1 MVMSKYFRK
10 LNESIERLDGL
21 LNTEKIGELKTG
33 EMGEIIKKI
42 DELTS
47 KLDKFQTRLKEIYE
61 IDDEQIRFDWEDVVE
76 YA

>member
-1 MVMSKYFRK
+1 MSKYFRK

>member
-1 MVMSKYFRK
+1 MSKYFRK

-21 LNTEKIGELKTG
+21 LNTEKIGELETG